1 MNKSLMWMLAAGC
14 VAGSFATDARIVSM
28 GRHDAFFMDEVSI
41 FRNPANISIYP
52 NMVYGSIGYYMPDST
67 RDNTNTQFSAM
78 GKSNR
83 DPVDPFWGATVSYC
97 VDNGTDGANQYP
109 MISFGAMFNRRDEMM
124 DYFTPGNSKY
134 LGGESDTILQPLGK
148 VDLLLGYVMKNG
160 GMIGI
165 GAYGALNKQ
174 EINSR
179 LLKSAI
185 YRGNIGV
192 NWPVAK
198 SMDLELSVGGGTITA
213 YGAEYGNTGH
223 SNTKY
228 ADKDYFG
235 RIEGRLFSALPNIN
249 GDFVPHIRVDVL
261 ELSRNKVTQVD
272 LAAGIGFNLNIDKG
286 FFWSGLEFLYGT
298 KDYNG
303 EQSNESI
310 GAKIS
315 FGIEK
320 NIWTDWLVLRTGG
333 QKKVLFIK
341 DGPSNYRMEENASD
355 NGLDDD
361 FLGIGFGLNIDNRL
375 RVDFVVAED
384 IFYTLTN
391 LVSAPQHHLFNRVS
405 ATYSF

>member
-1 MNKSLMWMLAAGC
+1 
-14 VAGSFATDARIVSM
+14 
-28 GRHDAFFMDEVSI
+28 
-41 FRNPANISIYP
+41 
-52 NMVYGSIGYYMPDST
+52 MVPY
-67 RDNTNTQFSAM
+67 
-78 GKSNR
+78 
-83 DPVDPFWGATVSYC
+83 
-97 VDNGTDGANQYP
+97 
-109 MISFGAMFNRRDEMM
+109 
-124 DYFTPGNSKY
+124 
-134 LGGESDTILQPLGK
+134 
-148 VDLLLGYVMKNG
+148 
-160 GMIGI
+160 
-165 GAYGALNKQ
+165 
-174 EINSR
+174 
-179 LLKSAI
+179 
-185 YRGNIGV
+185 
-192 NWPVAK
+192 
-198 SMDLELSVGGGTITA
+198 A

-235 RIEGRLFSALPNIN
+235 RIEGRLFYELQNIN
-249 GDFVPHIRVDVL
+249 GDFVPHISVDVL

-272 LAAGIGFNLNIDKG
+272 LTAGIGFNLNIDKG

-361 FLGIGFGLNIDNRL
+361 FLGMD
-375 RVDFVVAED
+375 
-384 IFYTLTN
+384 
-391 LVSAPQHHLFNRVS
+391 LV
-405 ATYSF
+405 